1 MTNENVRSIWLDL
14 FLTLITCG
22 LWNVR
27 VQYAQMEAMNHWLEK
42 RGARVGLTN
51 RYSFWKWAALCL
63 ITLTLWHIFHE
74 WKKSQDIATLSMRER
89 GLDGVLAVI
98 LSILGFSIVVDAIHQ
113 SFINQEFTLKENLP

>member
-1 MTNENVRSIWLDL
+1 MTHENVRSIWLDL

-27 VQYAQMEAMNHWLEK
+27 VQYAQMAAMNLWLEK
-42 RGARVGLTN
+42 KGARLGLRH
-51 RYSFWKWAALCL
+51 RYSFWKWAVLSL
-63 ITLTLWHIFHE
+63 ITLSLWHIFHE

-98 LSILGFSIVVDAIHQ
+98 LSILGFSIVIDAIHQ
-113 SFINQEFTLKENLP
+113 SFINQEFTPKEVLS